1 MAQGLSVCATV
12 SYCYILSKTME
23 KLDNPY
29 IHYDS
34 GYSISWEDIIEKIN
48 ELVEAVNQL
57 EKKIE
62 KLQVI

>member
-1 MAQGLSVCATV
+1 M
-12 SYCYILSKTME
+12 IE

-29 IHYDS
+29 IIHYDG

>member
-1 MAQGLSVCATV
+1 M
-12 SYCYILSKTME
+12 IE
-23 KLDNPY
+23 KLEPTSHPYFADCNSAPDNWMLM
-29 IHYDS
+29 D
-34 GYSISWEDIIEKIN
+34 KIN

>member
-1 MAQGLSVCATV
+1 M
-12 SYCYILSKTME
+12 IE
-23 KLDNPY
+23 KLEPY
-29 IHYDS
+29 ISRDKC
-34 GYSISWEDIIEKIN
+34 GNIIGEIPPTPWEMTDKIN

>member
-1 MAQGLSVCATV
+1 M
-12 SYCYILSKTME
+12 IE
-23 KLDNPY
+23 KLNPLY
-29 IHYDS
+29 VVYD
-34 GYSISWEDIIEKIN
+34 GKMEMAVKLVNKIN

>member
-1 MAQGLSVCATV
+1 M
-12 SYCYILSKTME
+12 ME
-23 KLDNPY
+23 KLKSNQIRDAYGNVYGDNPP
-29 IHYDS
+29 S
-34 GYSISWEDIIEKIN
+34 SWEMTDKIN